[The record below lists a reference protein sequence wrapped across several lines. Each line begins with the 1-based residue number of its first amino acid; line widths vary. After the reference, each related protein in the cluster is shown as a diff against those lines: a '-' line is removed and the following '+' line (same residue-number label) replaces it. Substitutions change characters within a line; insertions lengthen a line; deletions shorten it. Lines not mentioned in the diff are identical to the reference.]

1 MTSSHPSLFP
11 LSLTYIERYF
21 LADHTESYPMTS
33 VIVTELEGELQRE
46 AFEAAWGEARVRHP
60 MVHAIAKYNG
70 FTLWGHWEDAG
81 ALPPPIT
88 WYTISENVAE
98 TFDRGHSLHS
108 GDSRSVD
115 HAKAESQEPLNII
128 SPMSLTPWGWIDI
141 RKEPGVK
148 AWVHQGGGRCRLTFL
163 VHHACVDGVG
173 ILEFLGDLLTAY
185 GLRTAKEGQPPPQY
199 LREYDDQLLKNRQWF
214 LVPRVRRDGLFPIL
228 KRLPWQICQGI
239 GFVFRKTLALS
250 GDRDLSKALLQT
262 ETAEIAQM
270 TEMSK
275 NAKVARTAHAA
286 SVAAM
291 GSTKSGAVESKN
303 DNESKH
309 TTNVNEAAD
318 AKPPVS
324 DLIEAVKIS
333 DVDAIRR
340 LSEIPQ
346 LHFFEIEAAKIRKI
360 DAQLDPSKFSLN
372 DLMLRDLAIVLHE
385 WNEKYPSTQPHGPL
399 RIDMPMDL
407 RIPDTRTLS
416 ATNCVS
422 HTFLRPSPSLFDKP
436 ALLLEEMVRNTQNL
450 VRSRAGMMFN
460 SWIQTGLAV
469 PGVVLMMTKIGKNY
483 ATTVL
488 SNAGNAIRTFGAK
501 FPMENGLAV
510 AGNVRIRRITGVP
523 PVRLGTPV
531 VFCVTRNYR
540 NLSML
545 VRTDPRIFSREA
557 GEEITRMFET
567 RLRQSIDAILA
578 EKDV

>member
-1 MTSSHPSLFP
+1 MTSFHPTLFP

-33 VIVTELEGELQRE
+33 VIVTELDGELQRE
-46 AFEAAWGEARVRHP
+46 AFEAAWLEARRRHP
-60 MVHAIAKYNG
+60 MVHAIAKYNF

-81 ALPPPIT
+81 ELPPPIT
-88 WYTISENVAE
+88 WCTIPKTTSNCSDRKNSYPTDSGTLADNDDGPTASETAN
-98 TFDRGHSLHS
+98 DK
-108 GDSRSVD
+108 
-115 HAKAESQEPLNII
+115 AKENITHDPLDIT
-128 SPMSLTPWGWIDI
+128 SPMSLTSWGWIDI

-163 VHHACVDGVG
+163 VHHACVDGTG

-185 GLRTAKEGQPPPQY
+185 GIRTAKKGQPVPKY
-199 LREYDDQLLKNRQWF
+199 VREYDNKLLKNRQWF

-228 KRLPWQICQGI
+228 RRLPSQICQGF
-239 GFVFRKTLALS
+239 GFVFRKTLALA
-250 GDRDLSKALLQT
+250 GDRDLSQALLQM
-262 ETAEIAQM
+262 ETATTTQTTENAQTSENAQTVVADE
-270 TEMSK
+270 TE
-275 NAKVARTAHAA
+275 N
-286 SVAAM
+286 
-291 GSTKSGAVESKN
+291 
-303 DNESKH
+303 
-309 TTNVNEAAD
+309 TTS
-318 AKPPVS
+318 PIS
-324 DLIEAVKIS
+324 DLIEAVKQS

-360 DAQLDPSKFSLN
+360 DARLDPSKFSLN

-385 WNEKYPSTQPHGPL
+385 WNEKYPSVKPNEPL
-399 RIDMPMDL
+399 RLDMPMDL
-407 RIPDTRTLS
+407 RIPDTRSLS

-422 HTFLRPSPSLFDKP
+422 HTFLRPTPALFDQP
-436 ALLLEEMVRNTQNL
+436 ALLLEEMTKSTQNL

-510 AGNVRIRRITGVP
+510 AGDVRIRRITGVP

-545 VRTDPRIFSREA
+545 VRTDPRIFSRDA
-557 GEEITRMFET
+557 GEEITRQFET
-567 RLRQSIDAILA
+567 RLRQSIDVILA
-578 EKDV
+578 EQNV